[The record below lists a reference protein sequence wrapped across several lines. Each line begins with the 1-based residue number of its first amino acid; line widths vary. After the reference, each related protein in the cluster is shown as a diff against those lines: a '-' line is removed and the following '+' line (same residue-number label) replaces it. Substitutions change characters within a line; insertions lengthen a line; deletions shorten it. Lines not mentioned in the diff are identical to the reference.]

1 MFWTRYAISAIQ
13 PRNRQADKPLL
24 ADKRSAN
31 IAPAGVDRAVFNH
44 AFFTAGLRLSRN
56 LIIAGFTPE
65 ATRAPG
71 DASNTA
77 RRIQRPRTFFG
88 RSIAPHFEITFRR
101 FE

>member
-1 MFWTRYAISAIQ
+1 MFRAGYAVFAIQ
-13 PRNRQADKPLL
+13 PRNRQADKSLL

-31 IAPAGVDRAVFNH
+31 IASAGVDRAVFNQ
-44 AFFTAGLRLSRN
+44 AFFAAGLRLPRN
-56 LIIAGFTPE
+56 VIIAGFTPE
-65 ATRAPG
+65 ATRAPR

-77 RRIQRPRTFFG
+77 RRIQRARTFFG